1 MRSRVVKGPSRAPC
15 AALASGCYAPVCRQ
29 RGVPRRRTQHRS
41 GPSRIEA
48 QRAGVQTAMTL
59 TRRPAAFASLSIS
72 RRSLVTIE
80 SPRNAPTTTPASIAS
95 AVGVWRRSG
104 ARRCM
109 AHIRRLSPRPRRV
122 RRRRSSDHSPA
133 RATRRRR
140 LLLRGGLLVLR
151 RHVGGPQV
159 DDTGGVEGAVRLV
172 QFIVGERPVL
182 RLVRRDR
189 CKSTLAA
196 QVQRA
201 SASFHQRRHRP
212 ATDFPLRALEGALMP
227 MLA

>member
-1 MRSRVVKGPSRAPC
+1 
-15 AALASGCYAPVCRQ
+15 
-29 RGVPRRRTQHRS
+29 
-41 GPSRIEA
+41 
-48 QRAGVQTAMTL
+48 MTL

-95 AVGVWRRSG
+95 AVGVGRRSG
-104 ARRCM
+104 ARRCI

-159 DDTGGVEGAVRLV
+159 DDTGGVKGAVRLV

-182 RLVRRDR
+182 RLVRSDR

-196 QVQRA
+196 QVQRERIVSPA
-201 SASFHQRRHRP
+201 ATPARNRFPAPSARRRAHADAR
-212 ATDFPLRALEGALMP
+212 LRSAVVSTEAEGVP
-227 MLA
+227 GWV